1 MLCSLPFAVI
11 CSGKCRN
18 TCFPAEST
26 RSYARLE
33 TQSSEC
39 SWRGLTAPILEIRIL
54 TASGNLTD
62 GFKVAWGH
70 FEVNDGENKSCEY
83 LKAKKSPRARFKGMS
98 LNSGFPSSVT
108 RLIPPLI
115 PPLTRYGGGVP
126 RASTTLKQFPALKTH
141 RYTVHPKLKTL
152 HLIVGMFCQSLA
164 FIAKFLPPRDKPF
177 LSRCRCSR
185 PGWGVAGRYPIFS
198 VLHLSLFFTI
208 GIISTHDSLVQTLGK
223 APEPRNIHHINL
235 H

>member
-1 MLCSLPFAVI
+1 MEDGTGSSQTRARRSAEPWVLPGWKRHPCAVAGSAPACPCSGKRRRYVLALCRVMRSLARTENLFRSTSRCFVHSLFAVI

-108 RLIPPLI
+108 RLIPPL
-115 PPLTRYGGGVP
+115 TRYGGGYPAHP
-126 RASTTLKQFPALKTH
+126 RL
-141 RYTVHPKLKTL
+141 
-152 HLIVGMFCQSLA
+152 
-164 FIAKFLPPRDKPF
+164 
-177 LSRCRCSR
+177 
-185 PGWGVAGRYPIFS
+185 
-198 VLHLSLFFTI
+198 
-208 GIISTHDSLVQTLGK
+208 
-223 APEPRNIHHINL
+223 
-235 H
+235 